1 MCLSSSP
8 TSLPPSKC
16 LPCLLGHSA
25 NELTQLKLLKTE
37 ARDVKWEEEDTTGNE
52 GCDLSQRYGNLA
64 QEPLTMSANKQTL
77 SLLVFQLQ
85 FRENTAQPYFCSI
98 SSVLASTRGTNTHK
112 HQNTHAYSSS
122 VSCESSGFC
131 EEAPAGLKHAQQMAP
146 RLTRHDTAFCTLIQ
160 GDGCEW
166 RRESSASEL

>member
-8 TSLPPSKC
+8 TSLPPSEC

-25 NELTQLKLLKTE
+25 NELTQLKLLRTE
-37 ARDVKWEEEDTTGNE
+37 GRDVKWEEEDTTGNE

-64 QEPLTMSANKQTL
+64 QEPLTMSEDKQTL

-85 FRENTAQPYFCSI
+85 FRENTAQPYFYSI

-122 VSCESSGFC
+122 VSFESSGFC
-131 EEAPAGLKHAQQMAP
+131 RGAPAGLKHAQQMAP